1 MSVSPSRSGPLYA
14 GTSLGITC
22 TVTLD
27 GGVDNR
33 ENVSVE
39 WSGPQTGRHTATPTV
54 IESDSSRVYSFT
66 ISPLA
71 VGDNGTVNCT
81 ATITGVD
88 QRQSATN
95 TNSTSLI
102 VQGKHYRDFVIV
114 AL

>member
-33 ENVSVE
+33 ESVSIE
-39 WSGPQTGRHTATPTV
+39 WSGLQTGRHTSIPTV
-54 IESDSSRVYSFT
+54 IESDSSRVYSFNLT
-66 ISPLA
+66 ISALA

-88 QRQSATN
+88 ERQSATS
-95 TNSTSLI
+95 TSSTSLI
-102 VQGKHYRDFVIV
+102 VQGKH
-114 AL
+114 